1 MSKNPPPRGRNY
13 PFAQRGSAFWEKCH
27 VTFDQ
32 AVDMFYDQTA
42 MQQHLGHD
50 PIVNSLVYKRVT
62 YPTIFDAQRAYTQDQ
77 NAFYQKKE
85 QEQLALEARGIKAF
99 KNMND
104 AIRSRL
110 NPTEDGLA
118 NPLERPLK
126 PMGEV
131 SKGIFEQFTSELAHA
146 PSGRSAEMASVQ
158 PYSPVND
165 PYSSEPLLYSQT
177 QTVEKVLSDSL
188 ALECSL
194 EEEMAKNMQHVLITD
209 LEDAHKI
216 LHNVWLDS
224 GKDVAALAASIN
236 TAKSWFNHT
245 EPMFDAA
252 SIAKQFGDMNIK
264 ADLVESRGKIFVAF
278 NGTDL
283 NGKAL
288 KHALVN
294 GTRVNMNGKKYPL
307 NSFKAMQTGF
317 SPKSRAANFKGA
329 GVLTFVVSASI
340 ATSDLVFKDDY
351 HLVDWFGNVGS
362 DMFKFML
369 QTAVGEASLFAVAA
383 LGGTVLVGALAC
395 VAAYVII
402 EWAWGE
408 FKISN
413 TIVRELEN
421 VIQN

>member
-1 MSKNPPPRGRNY
+1 MSRNPPPRGRNY

-126 PMGEV
+126 PMGETSSINGTLQSLFSDSASNTRSTSSV
-131 SKGIFEQFTSELAHA
+131 DQAFVEDVYAGTSE
-146 PSGRSAEMASVQ
+146 
-158 PYSPVND
+158 SP
-165 PYSSEPLLYSQT
+165 LYSQT
-177 QTVEKVLSDSL
+177 LPVEKVLSDSL

-216 LHNVWLDS
+216 LHNVWLDA
-224 GKDVAALAASIN
+224 GKDVATIAASIN

-245 EPMFDAA
+245 EPMFDTY
-252 SIAKQFGDMNIK
+252 SIAKQFGDMGVKVDI
-264 ADLVESRGKIFVAF
+264 VESKGKAFVAF
-278 NGTDL
+278 NGTDK
-283 NGKAL
+283 NGKVL

-294 GTRVNMNGKKYPL
+294 GTRINMNNKKYAL
-307 NSFKAMQTGF
+307 NSFKSMQAGF
-317 SPKSRAANFKGA
+317 SPRARAASFKGA
-329 GVLTFVVSASI
+329 AVLTFVVSASI
-340 ATSDLVFKDDY
+340 ATSDLIFKDDY
-351 HLVDWFGNVGS
+351 HLVDWFGNVGA
-362 DMFKFML
+362 DMFKALL
-369 QTAVGEASLFAVAA
+369 QYGAGEAALFVAVTYGTPIILAAVAVFTAYA
-383 LGGTVLVGALAC
+383 L
-395 VAAYVII
+395 I
-402 EWAWGE
+402 EFVWGQYNISE
-408 FKISN
+408 KIV
-413 TIVRELEN
+413 TELEN
-421 VIQN
+421 ATEK